1 MISLFSHVIT
11 GALTGLLYALIAM
24 GFVIIY
30 RAGRMFNLA
39 QGEILMVGAFLVWSF
54 GQYFG
59 LPLWL
64 SIGLAFA
71 ISFILG
77 LFIEKSIIRPLVGEE
92 LFTLFMVIL
101 GLMIF
106 IRGLALVIWGAEV
119 HFFPAIF
126 PMRGLKIGPFMLDR
140 GLVVGG
146 GITILLAAVIS
157 WVFNHTRR
165 GLEMSA
171 VAEDHQIALS
181 LGLNVKRSIAI
192 AWGASGV
199 LSTLAGIIFLSGK
212 GMTILVTDIGLA
224 AVPVAMLAGMESV
237 GGLVLAGLL
246 MGISIGIAEYFL
258 DPIFEGGV
266 AAVFPYIVMIIIL
279 LVRPSGL
286 FGWKTIERI

>member
-1 MISLFSHVIT
+1 
-11 GALTGLLYALIAM
+11 
-24 GFVIIY
+24 
-30 RAGRMFNLA
+30 MFNLA

-54 GQYFG
+54 AQYFG

-71 ISFILG
+71 VSFILG
-77 LFIEKSIIRPLVGEE
+77 LFIEKSIIRPLVGEQ

-106 IRGLALVIWGAEV
+106 IRGAALVLWGAEV
-119 HFFPAIF
+119 HFFPTIF
-126 PMRGLKIGPFMLDR
+126 PMRGLKIGPFVLDR

-157 WVFNHTRR
+157 WAFNHTRR